1 MLISYSTLPTE
12 GNRMTLK
19 MHTRKKNRS
28 EIDKWKFSYEISI
41 EDLIYFAINFFLI
54 YIYIIY
60 IMNLIK

>member
-1 MLISYSTLPTE
+1 MLISYATLPTE

-28 EIDKWKFSYEISI
+28 KIDKWKFSYEISI

-54 YIYIIY
+54 YIYI
-60 IMNLIK
+60 